1 PSIKKVLEEFKK
13 MGFGIDDE
21 DEDNST
27 YEYSAPIET
36 EISIK
41 NISAEEQ
48 TNELN
53 RLLDTHDDLI
63 KYSNIRYFKRVN
75 AFSNFTYNYWNVRIG
90 SKCLTSV
97 NSYGEISRYSILILK
112 KPNL

>member
-1 PSIKKVLEEFKK
+1 
-13 MGFGIDDE
+13 MGFGIN

-27 YEYSAPIET
+27 YEDSAPIET

-53 RLLDTHDDLI
+53 RLLNTHDDLI
-63 KYSNIRYFKRVN
+63 
-75 AFSNFTYNYWNVRIG
+75 
-90 SKCLTSV
+90 
-97 NSYGEISRYSILILK
+97 
-112 KPNL
+112 